1 MVQEFRPHEAVKVKA
16 GKAAGLV
23 GVVMEVEGERVRVQ
37 VHGVKDGEPVNM
49 DAWLSVKSVER
60 AQ

>member
-1 MVQEFRPHEAVKVKA
+1 MVQKLRPHEAVRVKS

-23 GVVMEVEGERVRVQ
+23 GEVVQVDGERVRVLVQ
-37 VHGVKDGEPVNM
+37 GVKDGEPVNV

>member
-1 MVQEFRPHEAVKVKA
+1 MVQKLRPHEAVRVKA

-37 VHGVKDGEPVNM
+37 VHGVKDGEPVNV
-49 DAWLSVKSVER
+49 DGWLSVKSVER